1 MFTMRYDI
9 RVGNYKVGMLEKVEI
24 NRSVELLADTA
35 TITLPAAEYNA
46 ALDVES
52 KIKRGDKVT
61 ISLGYEETGMV
72 EEFAGWVQ
80 RIGTDNG
87 AITIE
92 CEDDLFKFRIGL
104 KDQQKTDIT
113 LADLLK
119 LVVKGIGGGYKIDCS
134 YSWTYEKF
142 TINSATGFDV
152 LKKVQE
158 ESGADIYIHGDML
171 HVHAPGQTVGK
182 DIIYDFAQNVQS
194 CNLNYR
200 RADERKVQ
208 VVVKAITPD
217 GKVKERHFGPTGA
230 DKVEVKCATSDDA
243 SMKLRGESERKRLT
257 FDGYD
262 GSITTWLVPFV
273 IPGDSAN
280 LHDAEYDYKD
290 GRYFVRAVK
299 TEFSSSGGTREVE
312 LGFRLT

>member
-9 RVGNYKVGMLEKVEI
+9 RIGNYKVGMLERVEI

-35 TITLPAAEYNA
+35 TIILPASEYNT

-52 KIKRGDKVT
+52 KIKRGDRVT

-72 EEFAGWVQ
+72 DEFAGWVQ

-92 CEDDLFKFRIGL
+92 CEDDLFKFRVGL
-104 KDQQKTDIT
+104 KDQQKNNVT
-113 LADLLK
+113 LAALLR
-119 LVVKGIGGGYKIDCS
+119 LVVDGIGGGYKIDCS

-142 TINSATGFDV
+142 TINSATGFNV
-152 LKKVQE
+152 LKKIQE
-158 ESGADIYIHGDML
+158 ESGADIYIQGDTL
-171 HVHAPGQTVGK
+171 HIHAPGQTVGK
-182 DIIYDFAQNVQS
+182 DIIYDFARNVQS
-194 CNLNYR
+194 CDLNYR

-208 VVVKAITPD
+208 IVVKAVMPD
-217 GKVKERHFGPTGA
+217 GKVKERHYGPTGA
-230 DKVEVKCATSDDA
+230 DKVEVKCATSDDV
-243 SMKLRGESERKRLT
+243 SMKLRGESELKRLT

-273 IPGDSAN
+273 KPGDSAV
-280 LHDAEYDYKD
+280 LYDEDYSYKD

-299 TEFSSSGGTREVE
+299 TGFGSSGGTREIE

>member
-1 MFTMRYDI
+1 MIYDI
-9 RVGNYKVGMLEKVEI
+9 RVGAYKLGMLEKVQI

-35 TITLPAAEYNA
+35 TITLPAVEYNI

-52 KIKRGDKVT
+52 KIKRGDKVV
-61 ISLGYEETGMV
+61 ISLGYEETGIV
-72 EEFAGWVQ
+72 EEFVGWVQ

-104 KDQQKTDIT
+104 KDQQKKNIT
-113 LADLLK
+113 LAKLLK
-119 LVVKGIGGGYKIDCS
+119 LVVDGIGGGYKIDCS

-142 TINSATGFDV
+142 TINSATGYDV

-158 ESGADIYIHGDML
+158 ESGADIYIQDNVL

-194 CNLNYR
+194 CDLNYR
-200 RADERKVQ
+200 RAADRKIQ
-208 VVVKAITPD
+208 VVVKAVMPD
-217 GKVKERHFGPTGA
+217 GKVKERHYGSTGG

-243 SMKLRGESERKRLT
+243 SMKLRGESEHKKLS

-262 GSITTWLVPFV
+262 GSITTWLVPNA
-273 IPGDSAN
+273 IPGDCAD
-280 LHDAEYDYKD
+280 LHDADYDYKD
-290 GRYFVRAVK
+290 GRYFIRAVK
-299 TEFSSSGGTREVE
+299 TEFSSSGGKRQIE
-312 LGFRLT
+312 LGFRLS

>member
-9 RVGNYKVGMLEKVEI
+9 QVGDYRLGMLEKVEI

-35 TITLPAAEYNA
+35 VITLPAAEYNA

-52 KIKRGDKVT
+52 KIRRGDRVV

-72 EEFAGWVQ
+72 EEFSGWVQ
-80 RIGTDNG
+80 RVGTDNG
-87 AITIE
+87 TITLE

-104 KDQQKTDIT
+104 KDQQKTNIS
-113 LADLLK
+113 LASLLK
-119 LVVKGIGGGYKIDCS
+119 LVVDGVGGGYKIDCS

-158 ESGADIYIHGDML
+158 ESGADIYIQDKTL
-171 HVHAPGQTVGK
+171 HVHAPGEKVGK
-182 DIIYDFAQNVQS
+182 DIIYDFSQNVQS
-194 CNLNYR
+194 CDLNYR

-208 VVVKAITPD
+208 VVVKAVMPD
-217 GKVKERHFGPTGA
+217 GKVKEKHYGATGG

-243 SMKLRGESERKRLT
+243 SMKSRGESEYKRLT

-262 GSITTWLVPFV
+262 GSITTWLVPFI
-273 IPGDSAN
+273 IPGDCAD
-280 LHDAEYDYKD
+280 LHDEDYDYKD
-290 GRYFVRAVK
+290 GRYYVRAVK
-299 TEFSSSGGTREVE
+299 TEFSSSGASRTIE

>member
-9 RVGNYKVGMLEKVEI
+9 RVGNYRVGMLEKVEI

-35 TITLPAAEYNA
+35 TITLPAAEYNT

-61 ISLGYEETGMV
+61 ITLGYEETGMV

-104 KDQQKTDIT
+104 EDQQKTDIT
-113 LADLLK
+113 LEDLLK

-142 TINSATGFDV
+142 VINSATGFDV

-158 ESGADIYIHGDML
+158 ESGADIYIQGDTL

-194 CNLNYR
+194 CSLNYR

-208 VVVKAITPD
+208 VVVKAIMPD
-217 GKVKERHFGPTGA
+217 GKVKERHYGPTGA
-230 DKVEVKCATSDDA
+230 DKVEVKCATSDEA

-280 LHDAEYDYKD
+280 LHDADYDYKD

-312 LGFRLT
+312 LGFRLS

>member
-1 MFTMRYDI
+1 MRYDI
-9 RVGNYKVGMLEKVEI
+9 QVGNYRLGMLEKVEI

-35 TITLPAAEYNA
+35 VITLPASEYNA

-52 KIKRGDKVT
+52 KIRRGDRVV

-72 EEFAGWVQ
+72 EEFSGWVQ
-80 RIGTDNG
+80 RVGTDNG
-87 AITIE
+87 AITLE
-92 CEDDLFKFRIGL
+92 CEDDLFKFRVGL
-104 KDQQKTDIT
+104 KDQQKTNIS
-113 LADLLK
+113 LASLLK
-119 LVVKGIGGGYKIDCS
+119 LVVDGVGGGWKIDCS

-158 ESGADIYIHGDML
+158 ESGADIYIQDKTL
-171 HVHAPGQTVGK
+171 HVHAPGEKVGK
-182 DIIYDFAQNVQS
+182 DIIYDFSQNVQS
-194 CNLNYR
+194 CDLSYR

-208 VVVKAITPD
+208 VVVKAVMPD
-217 GKVKERHFGPTGA
+217 GKVKEKHYGATGG

-243 SMKLRGESERKRLT
+243 SMKSRGESEYKRLT

-262 GSITTWLVPFV
+262 GSITTWLVPFI
-273 IPGDSAN
+273 IPGDCAE
-280 LHDAEYDYKD
+280 LHDADYDYKD
-290 GRYFVRAVK
+290 GRYYVRAVK
-299 TEFSSSGGTREVE
+299 TEFSSSGATRNIE

>member
-9 RVGNYKVGMLEKVEI
+9 QVGNYRLGMLEKVEI

-35 TITLPAAEYNA
+35 VITLPAAEYNA

-52 KIKRGDKVT
+52 KIKRGDKVV

-72 EEFAGWVQ
+72 EEFTGWVQ
-80 RIGTDNG
+80 RVGTDNG
-87 AITIE
+87 AITLE
-92 CEDDLFKFRIGL
+92 CEDDLFKFRVGL
-104 KDQQKTDIT
+104 KDQQKTNIS
-113 LADLLK
+113 LVSLLK
-119 LVVKGIGGGYKIDCS
+119 LVVDGVGGGWKIDCS

-158 ESGADIYIHGDML
+158 ESGADIYIQDKTL
-171 HVHAPGQTVGK
+171 HVHAPGEKVGK
-182 DIIYDFAQNVQS
+182 DIIYDFSQNVQS
-194 CNLNYR
+194 CDLSYR

-208 VVVKAITPD
+208 VVVKAVMPD
-217 GKVKERHFGPTGA
+217 GKVKEKHYGTTGG

-243 SMKLRGESERKRLT
+243 SMKSRGESEYKRLT

-262 GSITTWLVPFV
+262 GSITTWLVPFI
-273 IPGDSAN
+273 IPGDCAE
-280 LHDAEYDYKD
+280 LYDADYDYKN
-290 GRYFVRAVK
+290 GRYYVRAVK
-299 TEFSSSGGTREVE
+299 TEFSSSGATRNIE

>member
-9 RVGNYKVGMLEKVEI
+9 QVGNYRLGMLEKVEI

-35 TITLPAAEYNA
+35 VITLPAAEYNA

-52 KIKRGDKVT
+52 KIKRGDKVV

-72 EEFAGWVQ
+72 EEFSGWVQ
-80 RIGTDNG
+80 RVGTDNG
-87 AITIE
+87 AITLE
-92 CEDDLFKFRIGL
+92 CEDDLFKFRVGL
-104 KDQQKTDIT
+104 KDQQKTNIS
-113 LADLLK
+113 LASLLK
-119 LVVKGIGGGYKIDCS
+119 LVVDEVGGAWKIDCS

-158 ESGADIYIHGDML
+158 ESGADIYIQDKTL
-171 HVHAPGQTVGK
+171 HVHAPGEKVGK
-182 DIIYDFAQNVQS
+182 DIIYDFSQNVQS
-194 CNLNYR
+194 CDLSYR

-208 VVVKAITPD
+208 VVVKAVMPD
-217 GKVKERHFGPTGA
+217 GKVKEKHYGATGG
-230 DKVEVKCATSDDA
+230 DRVEVKCATSDDA
-243 SMKLRGESERKRLT
+243 SMKSRGESEYKRLT

-262 GSITTWLVPFV
+262 GSITTWLVPFI
-273 IPGDSAN
+273 IPGDCAE
-280 LHDAEYDYKD
+280 LYDADYDYKN
-290 GRYFVRAVK
+290 GRYYVRAVK
-299 TEFSSSGGTREVE
+299 TEFSSSGGTRNIE